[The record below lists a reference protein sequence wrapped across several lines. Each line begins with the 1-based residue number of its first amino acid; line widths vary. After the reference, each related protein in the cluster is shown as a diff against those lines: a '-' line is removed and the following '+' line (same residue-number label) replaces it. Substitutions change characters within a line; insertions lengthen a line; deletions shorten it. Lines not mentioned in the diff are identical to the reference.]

1 MQLSLAKSADGWCV
15 RCTASES
22 SNEHRVHYRHVEDHT
37 RRRRSLCFSG
47 KWEVIRSSSTQQPLT
62 LLAPSVHR
70 YFSTSPSFAPFLIC
84 CAPVVRLRTALL
96 LPSHLWNSTYSEC
109 SDWTSVL
116 PCVLQHSGC
125 VTDCHC
131 RHCVPIRYSYRGH
144 QTKLVFS
151 NCFALFSLFL
161 SILSFTYS
169 SLSFASLRCDPIV
182 INNKSYCWKFCGCGH
197 KLQNNPL
204 LSEYLCSDDRFL
216 ICSILSTGQ
225 WTIRAQT
232 VSWAF
237 GYEVNFDS
245 LLTTRADR
253 RHEFCHRVSEMCT
266 LCSLHFA
273 ALLDYASMIN
283 GGRAA
288 ERMRIDAIAANFI
301 TAIVSERE
309 RKSLCRSALQKQQQ
323 LQCTNNSSL

>member
-151 NCFALFSLFL
+151 NCFALFLCFFPFYLSL
-161 SILSFTYS
+161 TA
-169 SLSFASLRCDPIV
+169 ASLLPLFDVIQLLLITNHIV
-182 INNKSYCWKFCGCGH
+182 ENFAVVATNCKTTHSWV
-197 KLQNNPL
+197 
-204 LSEYLCSDDRFL
+204 
-216 ICSILSTGQ
+216 STC
-225 WTIRAQT
+225 AQT
-232 VSWAF
+232 TVFWFALFWAQ
-237 GYEVNFDS
+237 
-245 LLTTRADR
+245 A
-253 RHEFCHRVSEMCT
+253 
-266 LCSLHFA
+266 
-273 ALLDYASMIN
+273 
-283 GGRAA
+283 
-288 ERMRIDAIAANFI
+288 
-301 TAIVSERE
+301 SER
-309 RKSLCRSALQKQQQ
+309 
-323 LQCTNNSSL
+323 

>member
-1 MQLSLAKSADGWCV
+1 MQLKTACLPAQHKASIVSQFVIFAFAESILVGDRGQRLCGQYGGSTESKSTVSKLSKLRKKMQLSLAKSADGWCV

-151 NCFALFSLFL
+151 NCFALFLSVSFHFIFHLQQPLFCL
-161 SILSFTYS
+161 S
-169 SLSFASLRCDPIV
+169 
-182 INNKSYCWKFCGCGH
+182 
-197 KLQNNPL
+197 
-204 LSEYLCSDDRFL
+204 
-216 ICSILSTGQ
+216 
-225 WTIRAQT
+225 
-232 VSWAF
+232 
-237 GYEVNFDS
+237 
-245 LLTTRADR
+245 
-253 RHEFCHRVSEMCT
+253 
-266 LCSLHFA
+266 
-273 ALLDYASMIN
+273 SMWSN
-283 GGRAA
+283 
-288 ERMRIDAIAANFI
+288 
-301 TAIVSERE
+301 
-309 RKSLCRSALQKQQQ
+309 CY
-323 LQCTNNSSL
+323 